1 MSQADLY
8 KHALESRLNEEA
20 GRFLKPEVLVGKFI
34 SMNGLLVP
42 RSVIE
47 TSQGISAFSDDYHF
61 ILTQS
66 PLDSFSERFAFR
78 QNNYLLEGE
87 VTGERISLQYTAK
100 VTAAIRENFE
110 FSDSP
115 ELIPFDVSFYDSR
128 RDNSALWFGK
138 SARSSSTQDSYPGI

>member
-78 QNNYLLEGE
+78 QNNYLLEG
-87 VTGERISLQYTAK
+87 
-100 VTAAIRENFE
+100 
-110 FSDSP
+110 
-115 ELIPFDVSFYDSR
+115 
-128 RDNSALWFGK
+128 
-138 SARSSSTQDSYPGI
+138 